1 MGLLSLFDFVF
12 PLAGVGLTL
21 WALLRPERRE
31 TTFLLREL
39 PGVRP
44 AEAPPPPASIKEL
57 LATALALLC
66 AAVGPNVLI
75 VATTPGMPDMR
86 SLGKYALVPS
96 IVLLGLVYA
105 YARWQGLDR
114 LTNRIWT
121 GAWTGFVATGTLDVV
136 RLTGFGLGW
145 MPGDM
150 PRMFGVM
157 LLGTMAQGPTPLS
170 DLVGYLY
177 HFWVGACF
185 GLVLTLVVGKA
196 RWWAGLV
203 WALIIE
209 VGMMTTPPMV
219 IAMDTGF
226 FGWKFGPGLFGV
238 SLTAHVVY
246 GVFLG
251 LLAQKYV
258 RHRGSLWGLV
268 REVRMGL
275 SSGEA

>member
-1 MGLLSLFDFVF
+1 MELLSLFDFIF

-21 WALLRPERRE
+21 WALLRRE
-31 TTFLLREL
+31 KREVTFLLRER
-39 PGVRP
+39 PEVWP
-44 AEAPPPPASIKEL
+44 AEVLPPPSSMKEL

-66 AAVGPNVLI
+66 AAVGPNILVI
-75 VATTPGMPDMR
+75 ATTPGMPGMHV
-86 SLGKYALVPS
+86 LGKYVLVPS
-96 IVLLGLVYA
+96 IVVLTLTYL
-105 YARWQGLDR
+105 YARQKHLDR
-114 LTNRIWT
+114 LSNRIWT
-121 GAWTGFVATGTLDVV
+121 GVWTGFIATGTLDVI
-136 RLTGFGLGW
+136 RLTGFSLGW
-145 MPGDM
+145 MPGNM

-170 DLVGYLY
+170 DFVGYLY
-177 HFWVGACF
+177 HFWVSSCF

-196 RWWAGLV
+196 RWWAGLI

-219 IAMDTGF
+219 VAMDTGF

-251 LLAQKYV
+251 LLAQRYV
-258 RHRGSLWGLV
+258 RHRGSLWALL
-268 REVRMGL
+268 REVGKPRGA
-275 SSGEA
+275 GTA